1 MLETGSRGEAHSQ
14 FHVNHDTEDQGKKID
29 LTEELKK
36 LSDPKF
42 LEKIKGYV
50 LMLRTGLEKAEL
62 DDLNQVIL
70 EKVLKNQSS
79 YEGRSTLE
87 GWIFKI
93 AEHTTIDFLRKTEV
107 RRKRVIDLPGN
118 VDETTDEEDGELSV
132 IDELDKRRFGELINK
147 VVETFPEDQRKVFD
161 LHREGKSHSEIAKSL
176 NLPAGTVKSMISSA
190 QEKIKKQVEDDL
202 KKLKK
207 NKR

>member
-1 MLETGSRGEAHSQ
+1 
-14 FHVNHDTEDQGKKID
+14 
-29 LTEELKK
+29 
-36 LSDPKF
+36 
-42 LEKIKGYV
+42 
-50 LMLRTGLEKAEL
+50 
-62 DDLNQVIL
+62 
-70 EKVLKNQSS
+70 
-79 YEGRSTLE
+79 
-87 GWIFKI
+87 
-93 AEHTTIDFLRKTEV
+93 
-107 RRKRVIDLPGN
+107 
-118 VDETTDEEDGELSV
+118 V

>member
-93 AEHTTIDFLRKTEV
+93 AEHTTIDFFSKIKLGTKGLT
-107 RRKRVIDLPGN
+107 IIGQGPGAA
-118 VDETTDEEDGELSV
+118 SS
-132 IDELDKRRFGELINK
+132 R
-147 VVETFPEDQRKVFD
+147 
-161 LHREGKSHSEIAKSL
+161 
-176 NLPAGTVKSMISSA
+176 SSA
-190 QEKIKKQVEDDL
+190 VDRL
-202 KKLKK
+202 V
-207 NKR
+207 